1 VRKYKHLFFDLD
13 HTLWDYDSNV
23 RDSLSELFID
33 FDLGSLG
40 NPDFEL
46 FFDAFQITNHVLW
59 EQFNKGVVDK
69 DELRAMR
76 FKEVFTRAKL
86 SVSKIPKELEEEF
99 ILRTS
104 SKPKVMDHAFET
116 LAYLKSR
123 YELHIITNGFNQS
136 QYNKLKSS
144 KLDSYFDLI
153 VTSENSGFRKP
164 DKRIF
169 DHAMLQLKTEA
180 INCLMIGDNPLSDIQ
195 GAQNA
200 EIDQVFYNPLK
211 TESKISP
218 TYTINHLSELTTI
231 L

>member
-1 VRKYKHLFFDLD
+1 MRKYKHLFFDLD

-144 KLDSYFDLI
+144 KLD
-153 VTSENSGFRKP
+153 RKP